1 MYSCTRSITSLPV
14 WKLSVSFFARFWK
27 ILSFVFLEFTSSIH
41 ELLKEDSVFR
51 QFCKPFL
58 HWTRQGGAPQGLG
71 KTGET
76 LLHSCFP
83 GKRFISG
90 FTITKQRLLGRK
102 VGKMADDSEQE
113 VTESISL
120 DHEGLWKG
128 KYFTLLKNCR
138 QIEQVRLCSL
148 RICQPPSEEGTL
160 KVFWITKI
168 DVLSGER
175 EIGESNLS
183 R

>member
-27 ILSFVFLEFTSSIH
+27 IIIFVFLEFTSSIH

-58 HWTRQGGAPQGLG
+58 HWTCKGGASQGLR
-71 KTGET
+71 KTRET
-76 LLHSCFP
+76 FVHSCFP

-90 FTITKQRLLGRK
+90 FTVTKQRLLGRK

-148 RICQPPSEEGTL
+148 RICQRPSEEGTL
-160 KVFWITKI
+160 KVFWITQI

-175 EIGESNLS
+175 EVGESNLS